1 MIPALKSDEIIKK
14 VGGRFRLTALVQR
27 RMKELIDGSRPLVE
41 TEGKNI
47 VEIVI
52 EEIMQD
58 KIAIDHE
65 KSESLNPL
73 DTDGILTDEPE
84 NPAMIN

>member
-1 MIPALKSDEIIKK
+1 MIPALKSDVIVKK

-27 RMKELIDGSRPLVE
+27 RMKELIEGSRPLVE
-41 TEGKNI
+41 TEGKNL

-65 KSESLNPL
+65 KTEGLKPL
-73 DTDGILTDEPE
+73 DTNGLLPDEVEP
-84 NPAMIN
+84 PASVN